1 MSRPSETVRGAS
13 LALAAALLALLG
25 AELAFHLRVA
35 WTLAAD
41 YYDATDYLINARF
54 LAGHGSWFEGV
65 RPPLVSL
72 LDLPFFVG
80 GATHAWRGPHVLA
93 TVVSYGALAATYAL
107 AARSLGPARA
117 LAATALFAFS
127 RLFVHYAPFVMA
139 DLLGTATVAAALALH
154 LASRERRSA
163 PLARLAI
170 GLLTLLA
177 VAARHPLAVLGP
189 FLLGFEV
196 FESLRA
202 RRIAPALRSPGFW
215 VAAVVPI
222 PVFVAGMVALFRW
235 RLGWDVEHGLRALAE
250 VVTSQADKSG
260 ITTRVTES
268 RLEYLDAL
276 VASFRWPVATLIA
289 IGTFRAVIRGTANDR
304 ANALWFVANL
314 ALYSLVISRRE
325 SRYLLPTIPS
335 AVSLAAVAL
344 TALEQRLTPRP
355 LAGGWRPRGVG
366 ALVAGLWVAVAA
378 PLVPGVVTEVRAF
391 RDPVYADPFAQRVA
405 ERAGALLRPPG
416 RLLVVGDKY
425 AVHPRDYRFTE
436 GDEYYYFH
444 HVAPRWFHYWLGS
457 DVTPVPVSAPVPKPD
472 DRWLRFPRLLEW
484 AAPGD
489 VIVVL
494 EPETYQT
501 RVQPARKAP
510 LRIVRVWAG
519 RADRDP
525 EGRCDTYR
533 ASHAAVELCGSPEGT
548 EVRVHAAAPVEV
560 YAPDGEAYVSKGW
573 FRPAPDGPPAGARWE
588 GPPPPSL
595 MLASYDDASAECPPA
610 PSGAAPVASLA
621 ERSWPGPGVCPIL
634 AR

>member
-72 LDLPFFVG
+72 LDVPFFAG
-80 GATHAWRGPHVLA
+80 GATHPWRGPHLLA
-93 TVVSYGALAATYAL
+93 TTISYGALAASFAL
-107 AARSLGPARA
+107 FSRSLGMVRA
-117 LAATALFAFS
+117 LAATALLAAS

-139 DLLGTATVAAALALH
+139 DLLGTAAAAAVLALH
-154 LASRERRSA
+154 LTSRERGGWA
-163 PLARLAI
+163 ARI
-170 GLLTLLA
+170 GIAVLSVLA
-177 VAARHPLAVLGP
+177 VSARHPLAVLGP
-189 FLLGFEV
+189 FLVGFEV

-202 RRIAPALRSPGFW
+202 RRATESLRSAGFW
-215 VAAVVPI
+215 AAAVLPI
-222 PVFVAGMVALFRW
+222 PLFVAGMVALFRW
-235 RLGWDVEHGLRALAE
+235 RLGWDVEHGLRALAG

-268 RLEYLDAL
+268 RLEYLEAL
-276 VASFRWPVATLIA
+276 VASFRWPMSILIGA
-289 IGTFRAVIRGTANDR
+289 GTFRAMIRGSANDR

-325 SRYLLPTIPS
+325 SRYLLPAIPS
-335 AVSLAAVAL
+335 AVCLAAVAV
-344 TALEQRLTPRP
+344 TALERRLTPRP
-355 LAGGWRPRGVG
+355 LAGGWRPRGVA
-366 ALVAGLWVAVAA
+366 ALSTGLWVAVAA

-391 RDPVYADPFAQRVA
+391 ADPVYADPFAQRVA

-425 AVHPRDYRFTE
+425 AVHPRAYRFTA

-444 HVAPRWFHYWLGS
+444 HLAPRWFHYWLGAA
-457 DVTPVPVSAPVPKPD
+457 VEPVAVAAPVPE
-472 DRWLRFPRLLEW
+472 DRWLRFPRLLTW

-489 VIVVL
+489 VLVVL

-501 RVQPARKAP
+501 RIQPPRKRP
-510 LRIVRVWAG
+510 LRIARVA
-519 RADRDP
+519 AEKAVRDP
-525 EGRCDTYR
+525 EGRCEAYR
-533 ASHAAVELCGSPEGT
+533 GAHAAVELCPGPEGL
-548 EVRVHAAAPVEV
+548 EVRVRAPAPVEL
-560 YAPDGEAYVSKGW
+560 YAPEGDRYVSRGW
-573 FRPAPDGPPAGARWE
+573 FAATLDGVPSAARWDGPAPS
-588 GPPPPSL
+588 SL
-595 MLASYDDASAECPPA
+595 MFASYDAASAECPPGTSSTPA
-610 PSGAAPVASLA
+610 LVSLLDG
-621 ERSWPGPGVCPIL
+621 SWPGTDVCPL
-634 AR
+634 FDRP